1 MISKVPSTSNSV
13 NFLAPDLKVLDVLLT
28 PENYSYLN
36 EFSGCFPNSANTDF
50 FLFTPPLFG
59 AQYVLKAPIV
69 LSHLT
74 TILRLQESMTL
85 SCKILL
91 FIPSILRA
99 CSVTPVVSDS
109 LRPQGLQPARLLCP
123 WDSPDKNTG
132 VCCHFLLQ
140 GIFPNQGQNLSIL
153 HLLHC
158 KWVLFFFFFFKSFK
172 KFLLFSWPC
181 HAACGIFG
189 P

>member
-74 TILRLQESMTL
+74 TILGLQESMTL

-91 FIPSILRA
+91 FIPSILQA

-109 LRPQGLQPARLLCP
+109 LQPQGLQPARLLCP
-123 WDSPDKNTG
+123 WDSPGKHTG
-132 VCCHFLLQ
+132 VGSHALLQRSFLTHESNQDPLHYRQILYQATKLPRKPSNIGVDCHALLQ
-140 GIFPNQGQNLSIL
+140 GSSLSL
-153 HLLHC
+153 
-158 KWVLFFFFFFKSFK
+158 
-172 KFLLFSWPC
+172 
-181 HAACGIFG
+181 
-189 P
+189 